1 MTAESPGRY
10 SGDEV
15 DLTAPLFFF
24 SYSHAA
30 EGQPDRRAKDRDEQA
45 VSFFEDL
52 SEDVAELVSL
62 PTGIDPG
69 YMDRS
74 IEGGAHWT
82 PDLLEAIGTCQ
93 VFVALFSVRYFK
105 SKWCAMEWHAF
116 SQRKIAGPPSPRA
129 SHQTTILPVIWA
141 GPIPPKRFPK
151 KVNQVQRFSPRALP
165 DPSIAIRYEQEGILG
180 LLRTDPAAYR
190 AVVWKLAQNIA
201 WLHENY
207 RVEPLVLEEHE
218 LGDGF
223 ADG

>member
-1 MTAESPGRY
+1 MTAEFPGRPA
-10 SGDEV
+10 DDDA

-24 SYSHAA
+24 SYSHAT

-45 VSFFEDL
+45 ARFFEDL

-62 PTGIDPG
+62 PVGIEPG
-69 YMDRS
+69 YIDRS

-82 PDLLEAIGTCQ
+82 PELLEAIGTCQ

-105 SKWCAMEWHAF
+105 SRWCSMEWHAF
-116 SQRKIAGPPSPRA
+116 SQRKIVGPPSLRMN
-129 SHQTTILPVIWA
+129 HQTTILPVIWA
-141 GPIPPKRFPK
+141 GPIRPKRYPRT
-151 KVNQVQRFSPRALP
+151 VSQVQRFTPRSLP
-165 DPSIAIRYEQEGILG
+165 DLSIAARYEQEGILG

-190 AVVWKLAQNIA
+190 AVVWKLAQSIA
-201 WLHENY
+201 WLHESY